1 MSPGI
6 GPGLALTGPLPHRGR
21 VLLRHL
27 LLGLLV
33 LVPSPT
39 PPTPVTYAAPLVGGL
54 HVVRAFDPPTSDYGA
69 GHRGVDLAAP
79 PGAVVL
85 AAAPGVVDFA
95 GPLAGRT
102 VVSVRHADGLRTTYE
117 PLDSVAV
124 RRGQAVIGGAPLG
137 TLAAG
142 HPGCLAPAG
151 DACLHWGAL
160 RGADYLDPLS
170 LLETGDIVLLP
181 PVGPP

>member
-1 MSPGI
+1 MPLRQLL
-6 GPGLALTGPLPHRGR
+6 PGL
-21 VLLRHL
+21 L
-27 LLGLLV
+27 LLAPVIAGPV
-33 LVPSPT
+33 LPASVAY
-39 PPTPVTYAAPLVGGL
+39 VAPLDGGL
-54 HVVRAFDPPTSDYGA
+54 HLVRAFDPPTSDYGA

-79 PGAVVL
+79 PGAAVD
-85 AAAPGVVDFA
+85 AAGPGVVDFA

-102 VVSVRHADGLRTTYE
+102 VISVRHADGIRTTYE
-117 PLDSVAV
+117 PLATVEV
-124 RRGQAVIGGAPLG
+124 VRGQQVRGGAPLG

-151 DACLHWGAL
+151 EACLHWGAL

-170 LLETGDIVLLP
+170 LLRTGRIVLLP